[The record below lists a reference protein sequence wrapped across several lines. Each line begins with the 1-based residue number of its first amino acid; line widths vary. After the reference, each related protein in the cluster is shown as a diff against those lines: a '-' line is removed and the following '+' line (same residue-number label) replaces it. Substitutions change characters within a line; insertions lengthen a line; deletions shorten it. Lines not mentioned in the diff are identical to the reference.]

1 MFKYSTPLNGP
12 IVEHMLNNAI
22 ELTYEVSSINKE
34 KRAAYTT
41 LWLMKHNKRT
51 YIYGNQLY

>member
-41 LWLMKHNKRT
+41 L
-51 YIYGNQLY
+51 